1 MEKSNWVSYFKKLV
15 WVIGLIIL
23 IIISFKYENQI
34 QQTANEQF
42 NFPPVIWTKLIISLL
57 FGLYI
62 SLVLVKSW
70 SISINSSLLW
80 CVAVPCLVV
89 TISFP
94 ILVTLAAADHLP
106 DMISGS
112 PILID
117 LQKIYST
124 NILGITAGLT
134 MMISLFNNQQKAT

>member
-42 NFPPVIWTKLIISLL
+42 NFLPVIWTKLFISLL

-62 SLVLVKSW
+62 SLVLVKNW

-89 TISFP
+89 TF
-94 ILVTLAAADHLP
+94 
-106 DMISGS
+106 
-112 PILID
+112 
-117 LQKIYST
+117 QYW
-124 NILGITAGLT
+124 
-134 MMISLFNNQQKAT
+134 